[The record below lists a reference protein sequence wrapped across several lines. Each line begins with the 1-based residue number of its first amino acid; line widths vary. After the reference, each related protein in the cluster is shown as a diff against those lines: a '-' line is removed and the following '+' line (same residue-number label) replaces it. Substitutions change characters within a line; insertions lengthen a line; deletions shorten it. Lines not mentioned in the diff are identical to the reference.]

1 MLLYKK
7 NIMERTAFMKIL
19 LLGMTGRT
27 GNEIAKLALQDK
39 HQVTALVRT
48 PEKIT
53 INDENLS
60 IIKGDVTVKEDV
72 ELAMKN
78 ADVVISALNT
88 DGADTLTESMP
99 LIIEAMKAEGIKR
112 IVTIGTAGILE
123 SRIEPEVLR
132 YQSSESKRKLTRAA
146 EEHHKTYLLLEESD
160 LDWTVVCP
168 TYLPDGEAVGE
179 CREERDF
186 LPEGGKKITVGD
198 TAVFVYKQLESDEY
212 IKSRV
217 GIAY

>member
-1 MLLYKK
+1 M
-7 NIMERTAFMKIL
+7 NIL
-19 LLGMTGRT
+19 LLGSTGRV
-27 GNEIAKLALQDK
+27 GSHIAKLALEDK

-48 PEKIT
+48 PEKLM
-53 INDENLS
+53 INDVKLS

-72 ELAMKN
+72 ERAMKN

-88 DGADTLTESMP
+88 DGTDTLTKSMP
-99 LIIEAMKAEGIKR
+99 LIIDAMNAEGIKR
-112 IVTIGTAGILE
+112 IITIGTAGILQ
-123 SRIEPEVLR
+123 SRVEPDVLR

-146 EEHHKTYLLLEESD
+146 EEHHQTYLLLEESD

-168 TYLPDGEAVGE
+168 TYLPDGEAIGT
-179 CREERDF
+179 CREARDY
-186 LPEGGKKITVGD
+186 LPEDGKKITVGD
-198 TAVFVYKQLESDEY
+198 TAVFVYKQLESNQY

>member
-1 MLLYKK
+1 M
-7 NIMERTAFMKIL
+7 NIL
-19 LLGMTGRT
+19 LLGMTGRV
-27 GNEIAKLALQDK
+27 GSEVAKLALEDK

-53 INDENLS
+53 VNDDNLS
-60 IIKGDVTVKEDV
+60 ITKGDVTVKEDV
-72 ELAMKN
+72 ARAMKG
-78 ADVVISALNT
+78 ADAVISALNT
-88 DGADTLTESMP
+88 DGADTLTKSMP
-99 LIIEAMKAEGIKR
+99 LIIGAMNAEGIKR
-112 IVTIGTAGILE
+112 IITIGTAGILD
-123 SRIEPEVLR
+123 SRVEPDVLR

-146 EEHHKTYLLLEESD
+146 EEHHKTYLLLEETN

-168 TYLPDGEAVGE
+168 TYLPDGEAVGK

-186 LPEGGKKITVGD
+186 LPEDGKKITVGD
-198 TAVFVYKQLESDEY
+198 TAVFTYKQLESDEY

>member
-1 MLLYKK
+1 M
-7 NIMERTAFMKIL
+7 NIL

-27 GNEIAKLALQDK
+27 GSNIAKLALEDK
-39 HQVTALVRT
+39 HQVTALLRT
-48 PEKIT
+48 PEKIKL
-53 INDENLS
+53 NDENLS
-60 IIKGDVTVKEDV
+60 IIKGDATVKKDV
-72 ELAMKN
+72 ERAMQG

-88 DGADTLTESMP
+88 DGGNTLTKSMP
-99 LIIEAMKAEGIKR
+99 LIIDAMKAENIER
-112 IVTIGTAGILE
+112 IVTIGTAGILQ
-123 SRIEPEVLR
+123 SRVEPDVLR

-146 EEHHKTYLLLEESD
+146 EEHHKTYLLLKESE

-179 CREERDF
+179 HREERDF
-186 LPEGGKKITVGD
+186 LPEDGKKITTGD
-198 TAVFVYKQLESDEY
+198 TAEFVYKQLESDKY

>member
-1 MLLYKK
+1 M
-7 NIMERTAFMKIL
+7 RIL
-19 LLGMTGRT
+19 ILGMTGRV
-27 GNEIAKLALQDK
+27 GSEIAKLALEDK

-53 INDENLS
+53 SKDENLS
-60 IIKGDVTVKEDV
+60 VIKGDVTIKEDV
-72 ELAMKN
+72 ERAMKD
-78 ADVVISALNT
+78 ADAVISALNT
-88 DGADTLTESMP
+88 DGGETLTESMP

-112 IVTIGTAGILE
+112 IVTIGTAGILN
-123 SRIEPEVLR
+123 SRVEDEVLR

-146 EEHHKTYLLLEESD
+146 EEHHKTYELLEASE

-168 TYLPDGEAVGE
+168 TYLPDGEAAGKY
-179 CREERDF
+179 REKRNY

-198 TAVFVYKQLESDEY
+198 TAEFAYKQLESDEY
-212 IKSRV
+212 LKSRV

>member
-1 MLLYKK
+1 M
-7 NIMERTAFMKIL
+7 NIL
-19 LLGMTGRT
+19 LLGMTGRV
-27 GNEIAKLALQDK
+27 GSEVVKLALKEQ

-53 INDENLS
+53 INDDNLS
-60 IIKGDVTVKEDV
+60 IIKGDVTIKEDL
-72 ELAMKN
+72 ERAMKG
-78 ADVVISALNT
+78 ADAVISALNT
-88 DGADTLTESMP
+88 DGTDTLTKSMP
-99 LIIEAMKAEGIKR
+99 LIIDAMNAESIKR
-112 IVTIGTAGILE
+112 IVTIGTAGILQ
-123 SRIEPEVLR
+123 SRVEPDVLR
-132 YQSSESKRKLTRAA
+132 YQSSESQRKLTRAA

-179 CREERDF
+179 HREERDF

-198 TAVFVYKQLESDEY
+198 TAEFVYKQVKSDEY
-212 IKSRV
+212 IETRV

>member
-1 MLLYKK
+1 M
-7 NIMERTAFMKIL
+7 NIL
-19 LLGMTGRT
+19 LLGMTGRV
-27 GNEIAKLALQDK
+27 GSEVAKLALKDK

-53 INDENLS
+53 INDDNLS
-60 IIKGDVTVKEDV
+60 IVKGDVTIKEDV
-72 ELAMKN
+72 ARAMQG
-78 ADVVISALNT
+78 ADAVLSALNT
-88 DGADTLTESMP
+88 DGADTLTKSMP
-99 LIIEAMKAEGIKR
+99 LIIDAMNAEDIKR
-112 IVTIGTAGILE
+112 IVTIGTAGILD
-123 SRIEPEVLR
+123 SRVEPDVLR

-146 EEHHKTYLLLEESD
+146 EEHHKTYLLLEETN

-168 TYLPDGEAVGE
+168 TYLPDGEAVGK

-186 LPEGGKKITVGD
+186 LPEDGKKITVGD
-198 TAVFVYKQLESDEY
+198 TAVFTYKQLESDEY

>member
-1 MLLYKK
+1 M
-7 NIMERTAFMKIL
+7 NIL
-19 LLGMTGRT
+19 LLGMTGRV
-27 GNEIAKLALQDK
+27 GSEVAKLALEDK

-53 INDENLS
+53 VNDDNLS

-72 ELAMKN
+72 ARAMKG
-78 ADVVISALNT
+78 ADAVISALNT
-88 DGADTLTESMP
+88 DGADTLTKSMP
-99 LIIEAMKAEGIKR
+99 LIIDAMNAEGIKR
-112 IVTIGTAGILE
+112 IITIGTAGILD
-123 SRIEPEVLR
+123 SRVEPDVLR

-146 EEHHKTYLLLEESD
+146 EEHHKTYLLLEETN
-160 LDWTVVCP
+160 LYWTVVCP
-168 TYLPDGEAVGE
+168 TYLPDGEAVGK

-186 LPEGGKKITVGD
+186 LPEDGKKITVGD
-198 TAVFVYKQLESDEY
+198 TAVFVYEQLESDHY

>member
-1 MLLYKK
+1 M
-7 NIMERTAFMKIL
+7 NIL
-19 LLGMTGRT
+19 LLGMTGRV
-27 GNEIAKLALQDK
+27 GSEIAKLALEDK

-48 PEKIT
+48 PEKIS
-53 INDENLS
+53 INDDNLS

-72 ELAMKN
+72 ERAMKG
-78 ADVVISALNT
+78 ADAVISALNT
-88 DGADTLTESMP
+88 DGADTLTKSMP
-99 LIIEAMKAEGIKR
+99 LIIEAMTDESIKR
-112 IVTIGTAGILE
+112 IVTVGTAGILN
-123 SRIEPEVLR
+123 SRAEPDVLR

-146 EEHHKTYLLLEESD
+146 EEHHKTYLLLEDSN

-179 CREERDF
+179 HREERDF
-186 LPEGGKKITVGD
+186 LPEDGKKITVGD
-198 TAVFVYKQLESDEY
+198 TAEFVYKQLESDKY

>member
-1 MLLYKK
+1 M
-7 NIMERTAFMKIL
+7 NIL
-19 LLGMTGRT
+19 LLGMTGRV
-27 GNEIAKLALQDK
+27 GSEVAKLALEDK

-53 INDENLS
+53 INDDNLS
-60 IIKGDVTVKEDV
+60 IVKGDVTIKEDV
-72 ELAMKN
+72 ARAMQG
-78 ADVVISALNT
+78 ADAVLSALNT
-88 DGADTLTESMP
+88 DGADTLTKSMP
-99 LIIEAMKAEGIKR
+99 LIIDAMNAEDIKR
-112 IVTIGTAGILE
+112 IVTIGTAGILD
-123 SRIEPEVLR
+123 SRVEPDVLR

-146 EEHHKTYLLLEESD
+146 EEHHKTYLLLEETN

-168 TYLPDGEAVGE
+168 TYLPDGEAVGK

-186 LPEGGKKITVGD
+186 LPEDGKKITVGD
-198 TAVFVYKQLESDEY
+198 TAVFTYKQLESDEY

>member
-1 MLLYKK
+1 M
-7 NIMERTAFMKIL
+7 NIL
-19 LLGMTGRT
+19 LLGMTGRV
-27 GNEIAKLALQDK
+27 GSEIARLALGDK

-48 PEKIT
+48 PEKIS
-53 INDENLS
+53 INDDNLS

-72 ELAMKN
+72 ERAMKG
-78 ADVVISALNT
+78 ADAVISALNT
-88 DGADTLTESMP
+88 DGADTLTKSMP
-99 LIIEAMKAEGIKR
+99 LIIEAMTDEDIKR
-112 IVTIGTAGILE
+112 IVTIGTAGILN
-123 SRIEPEVLR
+123 SRAEPDVLR

-146 EEHHKTYLLLEESD
+146 EEHHKTYLLLEDSN

-179 CREERDF
+179 HREERDF
-186 LPEGGKKITVGD
+186 LPEDGKKITVGD
-198 TAVFVYKQLESDEY
+198 TAEFVYKQLESDKY

>member
-1 MLLYKK
+1 M
-7 NIMERTAFMKIL
+7 NIL
-19 LLGMTGRT
+19 LLGMTGRV
-27 GNEIAKLALQDK
+27 GSEIARLALGDK

-48 PEKIT
+48 PEKIS
-53 INDENLS
+53 INDDNLS

-72 ELAMKN
+72 ERAMKG
-78 ADVVISALNT
+78 ADTVISALNT
-88 DGADTLTESMP
+88 DGADTLTKSMP
-99 LIIEAMKAEGIKR
+99 LIIEAMTDESIKR
-112 IVTIGTAGILE
+112 IVTVGTAGILN
-123 SRIEPEVLR
+123 SRVEPDVLR

-198 TAVFVYKQLESDEY
+198 TAEFVYKQLESDKY

>member
-1 MLLYKK
+1 M
-7 NIMERTAFMKIL
+7 RIL

-27 GNEIAKLALQDK
+27 GSEIARFALEDK

-48 PEKIT
+48 PGKAV

-60 IIKGDVTVKEDV
+60 LIKGDATVKDD
-72 ELAMKN
+72 LKRAIKN
-78 ADVVISALNT
+78 ADAVISALNT
-88 DGADTLTESMP
+88 DGGETLTESMP
-99 LIIEAMKAEGIKR
+99 LIIDAMKSEGIKR
-112 IVTIGTAGILE
+112 IVTIGTAGILN
-123 SRIEPEVLR
+123 SRAEPDVLR

-146 EEHHKTYLLLEESD
+146 EEHHKTYLLLTESD

-168 TYLPDGEAVGE
+168 TYLPDGEAVGK

-186 LPEGGKKITVGD
+186 LPEDGRKITTGD
-198 TAVFVYKQLESDEY
+198 TASFVYNQLESDKY

>member
-1 MLLYKK
+1 M
-7 NIMERTAFMKIL
+7 NIL
-19 LLGMTGRT
+19 LLGMTGRV
-27 GNEIAKLALQDK
+27 GSEVAKLALKDK

-53 INDENLS
+53 INDDNLS
-60 IIKGDVTVKEDV
+60 IVKGDVTIKEDV
-72 ELAMKN
+72 ARAMQG
-78 ADVVISALNT
+78 ADAVISTLNT
-88 DGADTLTESMP
+88 DGADTLTKSMP
-99 LIIEAMKAEGIKR
+99 LIIDAMNAEDIKR
-112 IVTIGTAGILE
+112 IVTIGTAGILD
-123 SRIEPEVLR
+123 SRVEPDVLR

-146 EEHHKTYLLLEESD
+146 EEHHKTYLLLEETN

-168 TYLPDGEAVGE
+168 TYLPDGEAVGK

-186 LPEGGKKITVGD
+186 LPEDGKKITVGD
-198 TAVFVYKQLESDEY
+198 TAVFTYKQLESDEY

>member
-1 MLLYKK
+1 M
-7 NIMERTAFMKIL
+7 NIL
-19 LLGMTGRT
+19 LLGMTGRV
-27 GNEIAKLALQDK
+27 GSEVAKLALEDK

-53 INDENLS
+53 VNDDNLS

-72 ELAMKN
+72 ARAMKG
-78 ADVVISALNT
+78 ADAVISALNT
-88 DGADTLTESMP
+88 DGADTLTKSMP
-99 LIIEAMKAEGIKR
+99 LIIDAMNAEGINR
-112 IVTIGTAGILE
+112 IITIGTAGILD
-123 SRIEPEVLR
+123 SRVEPDVLR

-146 EEHHKTYLLLEESD
+146 EEHHKTYLLLEETN

-168 TYLPDGEAVGE
+168 TYLPDGEAVGK

-186 LPEGGKKITVGD
+186 LPEDGKKITVGD
-198 TAVFVYKQLESDEY
+198 TAVFTYKQLESDEY

>member
-1 MLLYKK
+1 M
-7 NIMERTAFMKIL
+7 NIL
-19 LLGMTGRT
+19 LLGMTGRV
-27 GNEIAKLALQDK
+27 GSEIAKLALEDK

-48 PEKIT
+48 PEKIS

-72 ELAMKN
+72 ERTMKG
-78 ADVVISALNT
+78 ADAVISALNT
-88 DGADTLTESMP
+88 DGADTLTKSMP
-99 LIIEAMKAEGIKR
+99 LIIEAMTDESIKR
-112 IVTIGTAGILE
+112 IVTVGTAGILN
-123 SRIEPEVLR
+123 SRVEPDVLR

-146 EEHHKTYLLLEESD
+146 EEHHKTYLLLEDSN

-179 CREERDF
+179 HREERDF
-186 LPEGGKKITVGD
+186 LPEDGKKITVGD
-198 TAVFVYKQLESDEY
+198 TAEFVYKQLESDKY